1 MTVKNS
7 SDQRKP
13 NALDWAESSWLRWIH
28 VALWTWINPIL
39 TIGHKQQLTEDDLF
53 EVSSNDECNHLLNRL
68 ETIWEKNIHMD
79 TWKVLIKTFWKNWLF
94 SGLILLPYIAA
105 KIAQP
110 LFLKEIILTI
120 NDNSRPSHA
129 GYLYACGLGLSAVVQ
144 ALIHQQYFFR
154 ITRIGSHAR
163 IGLSS
168 IIYKRLLSLPTS
180 SMIKTTTGQI
190 VNLISNDVGKFE
202 ELSISIH
209 QIWAAPLEAII
220 VFVLIWK
227 QIGLATLFGYGV
239 LLLLVPLQ
247 LIFSKQF

>member
-7 SDQRKP
+7 SDHRKP

-28 VALWTWINPIL
+28 VAFWTWINPIL

-53 EVSSNDECNHLLNRL
+53 E
-68 ETIWEKNIHMD
+68 EKNIHMD

-168 IIYKRLLSLPTS
+168 IIYKRLLSLPIS
-180 SMIKTTTGQI
+180 SMIKTTTGHI
-190 VNLISNDVGKFE
+190 VNLILNDVGKFE
-202 ELSISIH
+202 ELRISIH

-220 VFVLIWK
+220 V
-227 QIGLATLFGYGV
+227 
-239 LLLLVPLQ
+239 
-247 LIFSKQF
+247 